1 MCGVGTRDP
10 CTRIISVLTCIGF
23 FLFVLHVVCCEFWAA
38 AIFQQE
44 VLAWEDVTWQ
54 RSRCTVLSAGVS
66 CIEANHGRRGG
77 RKLCSNGTTSSNAT
91 TMDTTNSIVFPL
103 QRAAICPGTYF
114 CAEEHQPC
122 ICNGE
127 ISYGPVLFDGYRYQ
141 GPVNNSV
148 YSNASAGHLCGV
160 DQHGQQLPDPAPKQ
174 RKFCWCTPRRLQR
187 FTTAA
192 GYVAPGCVDAAD
204 RRSFAKSA
212 TVESEVVMKRYTPW
226 ALVREEQSSSI
237 ACAYEFGIP
246 RPSTDL
252 MEQKAQQAQL
262 LVHHWATDPRRRPCW
277 IRRPRED
284 GRSPPCSIAL
294 EPPGMLEGRAEDM
307 KRLATEHL
315 MLCAAFVA
323 SLLCLCCWIFSASA
337 REVGSSE
344 QPLLVST

>member
-66 CIEANHGRRGG
+66 CIEAHHG
-77 RKLCSNGTTSSNAT
+77 KLCSNGTIAGNETSDA
-91 TMDTTNSIVFPL
+91 MNSSVVFPL
-103 QRAAICPGTYF
+103 QRGAICPGTYF

-127 ISYGPVLFDGYRYQ
+127 ITYGPVLFDGYRYH

-148 YSNASAGHLCGV
+148 YSNGSAGHLCGV

-174 RKFCWCTPRRLQR
+174 PKFCWCTPRFLQR
-187 FTTAA
+187 FASPI
-192 GYVAPGCVDAAD
+192 APGCVDAAD
-204 RRSFAKSA
+204 VASFAKSA
-212 TVESEVVMKRYTPW
+212 TVESLTGKRFTPW
-226 ALVREEQSSSI
+226 ALVREEHSSSI

-246 RPSTDL
+246 RPSTDFFETSGGQ

-262 LVHHWATDPRRRPCW
+262 LVQHWAKDPKRPCW
-277 IRRPRED
+277 IRRPSE
-284 GRSPPCSIAL
+284 GRSPCSIAL
-294 EPPGMLEGRAEDM
+294 EAPGQLERRADDM

-315 MLCAAFVA
+315 MLCVAFVA

-337 REVGSSE
+337 RELE